1 MLIGGNGEMLHLRQS
16 LLIAIASGARDPMSA
31 HGGSGSRHQ
40 TTALVQLLGEFA
52 LFLEREQRSRS
63 LTQRKRRASKK
74 SPEEAAAGARKR
86 AVLEWFHT
94 LSPLERSSLCCVVDV
109 SFVKTLLLMAI
120 QQQSRHKAGKYRVAA
135 GVVQRSV
142 PEFQL
147 VSWPIRAVNPK
158 RTQPK

>member
-1 MLIGGNGEMLHLRQS
+1 MLHLRQTRNC
-16 LLIAIASGARDPMSA
+16 ARGPMSA
-31 HGGSGSRHQ
+31 RGGSGSGSRHQ

-52 LFLEREQRSRS
+52 LFLEREKRSRS
-63 LTQRKRRASKK
+63 QRRRRAGKK
-74 SPEEAAAGARKR
+74 SPEEAAASARKR
-86 AVLEWFHT
+86 AVLEWFRA
-94 LSPLERSSLCCVVDV
+94 LSPLERASLCCVVDV

-120 QQQSRHKAGKYRVAA
+120 QQQARHKAGRYRAAA

-147 VSWPIRAVNPK
+147 VDWPTRVTTK